1 MAGSCWPDPKAQELF
16 VEICRAGAERMN
28 SETHPV
34 STWEAHTLGKITA
47 ICARYPGVLA
57 AWHAADEQGAQ
68 A

>member
-1 MAGSCWPDPKAQELF
+1 
-16 VEICRAGAERMN
+16 MN